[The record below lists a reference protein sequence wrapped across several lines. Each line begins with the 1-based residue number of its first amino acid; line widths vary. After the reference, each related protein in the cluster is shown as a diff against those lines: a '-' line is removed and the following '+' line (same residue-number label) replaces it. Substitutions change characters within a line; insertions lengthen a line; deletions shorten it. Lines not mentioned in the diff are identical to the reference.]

1 MNKLVLALATMLL
14 MLNAASAYA
23 EDNGGLPEIAG
34 YDDAAIEALDDRIPV
49 DQVMASDV
57 TAETATEATPEV
69 ASDNGGL
76 PEIAA
81 YDDAAIE
88 VLPAMVSNK

>member
-1 MNKLVLALATMLL
+1 MNKLTVVLAVLL
-14 MLNAASAYA
+14 LLNAANAYA
-23 EDNGGLPEIAG
+23 DDSGSLPEIAG
-34 YDDAAIEALDDRIPV
+34 YDEATIELLDDRIPV
-49 DQVMASDV
+49 DQVMASDESAV
-57 TAETATEATPEV
+57 VASEAVSEV

-88 VLPAMVSNK
+88 ALPAQ